1 MQHTAWLRETFIA
14 RTLHDIASG
23 PQHTNAIFAGSLCFR
38 NLEEQ
43 IMAEESWPDVH
54 VLDCITVRHKA
65 ILLHHQIVFARSQS
79 CATAALQSLVLVRY
93 TTKVGTSFAST
104 HPTIAPYTSPSV
116 IHDAAIGDHARL
128 LVEP

>member
-1 MQHTAWLRETFIA
+1 MQHTAWLREIFIA
-14 RTLHDIASG
+14 RTVHDIASG

-43 IMAEESWPDVH
+43 IMAEEFWQDVH
-54 VLDCITVRHKA
+54 VLDCITVRHK
-65 ILLHHQIVFARSQS
+65 S
-79 CATAALQSLVLVRY
+79 CATAALQSLMLVRY
-93 TTKVGTSFAST
+93 TAKVGTSFAST

-128 LVEP
+128 WVEP